1 MSRYNTLAL
10 SNRELAQYLSGYVDG
25 EGCFSVSV
33 TKRPKLRI
41 GWEIK
46 PSFSVGQNFDRR
58 EVLDVLHQYFGCGHI
73 RRDWHDKTLKYE
85 VRKAEDLAQ
94 KIIPHFQRFPLLSA
108 KQKDFL
114 LFAEVCASMSK
125 GKHHSKAGLRRIL
138 RLAYRMNGSGKRKFP
153 LGHILKTLE
162 R

>member
-1 MSRYNTLAL
+1 MQRYNTLAL
-10 SNRELAQYLSGYVDG
+10 SKRELAQYLSGYVDG

-46 PSFSVGQNFDRR
+46 PSFAVGQNYDRR
-58 EVLDVLHQYFGCGHI
+58 EVLDVMHRYFACGHI

-85 VRKAEDLAQ
+85 VRKAEDLAT
-94 KIIPHFQRFPLLSA
+94 KVIPHFQRFPLLSG

-114 LFAEVCASMSK
+114 LFAQICADISK
-125 GKHHSKAGLRRIL
+125 GRHHTKAGLRTIL
-138 RLAYRMNGSGKRKFP
+138 RLAYRMNGSGKRKLP
-153 LGHILKTLE
+153 LEYVLKTLE